1 MPLTSKQ
8 KTNLAIGITA
18 GVLLIGG
25 GAWAAIYFSGKD
37 KREKSEEGGGGSG
50 GGSGSGGGGAAVS
63 PCVSRPASNECKK
76 EKCSSLMATLG
87 RGSGSS
93 ANPAQ
98 VIECKKLLG
107 IALNPCDVRAG
118 SNECIEWQK
127 KQAQTA
133 TSGRGFSGINFA

>member
-1 MPLTSKQ
+1 MPLTPKQ

-18 GVLLIGG
+18 GILLIGG
-25 GAWAAIYFSGKD
+25 GTWAAIYFSNKD
-37 KREKSEEGGGGSG
+37 KRERQEEGYSG
-50 GGSGSGGGGAAVS
+50 GTDGSGGGGAVS

-76 EKCSSLMATLG
+76 EKCLALMATLG

-93 ANPAQ
+93 ANTAQ
-98 VIECKKLLG
+98 VTECKKLLG
-107 IALNPCDVRAG
+107 MALNPCEVRAG

-133 TSGRGFSGINFA
+133 TSGRGFSGMNFA